1 LRFRSALVKTGEDA
15 DYLDSPRRFVTPV
28 GFDMDLPIAPFLL
41 VAWSIAVAFCDCR
54 SRRVPNTLV
63 AAGMATAFVIA
74 LLQCSPFHVEIG
86 QAALGALVGLVVL
99 LPCFVLGV
107 MGAADVKVFAAL
119 GAWCGVHAL
128 LGLWVAASILGG
140 VHAAWVLISTR
151 TRFLSFVRL
160 ARQSGPTFA
169 VGEKRATPY
178 AACLTGSA
186 LAWLAWQ
193 TLGSV
198 R

>member
-1 LRFRSALVKTGEDA
+1 
-15 DYLDSPRRFVTPV
+15 
-28 GFDMDLPIAPFLL
+28 MDLPVAPFLM
-41 VAWSIAVAFCDCR
+41 VAWSVAVAICDCR
-54 SRRVPNTLV
+54 NRRIPNSLI
-63 AAGMATAFVIA
+63 AAGLAAAFIIA
-74 LLQCSPFHVEIG
+74 CLQRSPFHVSIA
-86 QAALGALVGLVVL
+86 QAVLGATIGLVVL
-99 LPCFVLGV
+99 LPFFVLNV

-119 GAWCGVHAL
+119 GAWCGAHAL

-151 TRFLSFVRL
+151 TRFLSF
-160 ARQSGPTFA
+160 ARHARDAGPTFA

-193 TLGSV
+193 TLGTV